1 MGSSWPNLVGCNH
14 CPPMG
19 PAVSLSHT
27 KHPHLCT
34 CQPPP
39 PVMEHL
45 IKSCPQAHHHSC
57 TPTASI
63 DALLHYSEC
72 SGNKACLHRRWPPC
86 LYASPLHELT
96 STVGR
101 GRHNIANR
109 VRHSF
114 YTTGHRAST
123 SPAVQAH
130 HHRCRNVASRGQRSF
145 RRAAIVVS
153 HLPHRNL
160 LGHVLLLS
168 LSPGCWCCYGHQW
181 LLPLSSP
188 TAAVAGSLPLL
199 SPLLL
204 LVGGGELEDGGLKV
218 VDWRKKRETNIWVSL
233 SCTQNGESLRVSN
246 KSDLPNQLKS

>member
-1 MGSSWPNLVGCNH
+1 
-14 CPPMG
+14 
-19 PAVSLSHT
+19 
-27 KHPHLCT
+27 
-34 CQPPP
+34 
-39 PVMEHL
+39 MEHL

-130 HHRCRNVASRGQRSF
+130 HHRCRNVASRGSQS
-145 RRAAIVVS
+145 
-153 HLPHRNL
+153 
-160 LGHVLLLS
+160 
-168 LSPGCWCCYGHQW
+168 
-181 LLPLSSP
+181 
-188 TAAVAGSLPLL
+188 
-199 SPLLL
+199 
-204 LVGGGELEDGGLKV
+204 EL
-218 VDWRKKRETNIWVSL
+218 IPF
-233 SCTQNGESLRVSN
+233 
-246 KSDLPNQLKS
+246 LPNASQPNTLAVIDSVPAPNTLEMLTFRANTLRPTFFKESHCGPSTW